1 MNVGG
6 SAALATGLLLIGL
19 GLVWPLLALVRINR
33 QLSENTPSRGSVIAM
48 LALNGLLP
56 LTAVLAGF
64 YLLSPRA
71 RESLFF
77 LGVLVASALLLVVAL
92 VAHWTVSRSP

>member
-6 SAALATGLLLIGL
+6 PIILAVGLLLIGF
-19 GLVWPLLALVRINR
+19 GLLWPLLALVRINR
-33 QLSENTPSRGSVIAM
+33 QLSENKLSRGPVITM
-48 LALNGLLP
+48 VALNGLLP

-64 YLLSPRA
+64 YLLAPRA

-92 VAHWTVSRSP
+92 VAQWMVSRSP